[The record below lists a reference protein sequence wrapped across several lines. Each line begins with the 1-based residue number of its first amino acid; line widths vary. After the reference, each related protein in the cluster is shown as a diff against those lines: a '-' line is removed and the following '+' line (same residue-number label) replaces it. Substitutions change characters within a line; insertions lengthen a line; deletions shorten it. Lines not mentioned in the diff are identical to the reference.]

1 MTYSTKLALLHL
13 TTADGFTHSHS
24 IGLPEQL
31 RENTHASFHAEI
43 SALASQ
49 FQIKLQSVLNEKYVA
64 KSYSLTIVLEKD
76 RNAVTAVETT
86 GVT

>member
-31 RENTHASFHAEI
+31 RESTHASFHAEI

-49 FQIKLQSVLNEKYVA
+49 FQTKLQYALNEKFDA
-64 KSYSLTIVLEKD
+64 KSYSLTIVLEKARRD
-76 RNAVTAVETT
+76 GIDVETI